1 MILLAALVVSVA
13 VALLRGGRLER
24 LAELPLRWG
33 WLALVAFALQVAV
46 IYFPQPR
53 RTDWMD
59 GHLWLLLS
67 SYALLGTVAIRN
79 GRVAGVPLI
88 GLGLLLNVVVMVANG
103 GYMPVTPEALQRAGL
118 TGLALGSDPT
128 ARVSATKDIL
138 LLREQTVLWVLSDIF
153 VIPPPW
159 PLRTIFSVGDVSLA
173 VGAFVLFQQ
182 AMRSRRRDVPP
193 LAGVEVGGS
202 VCDH

>member
-53 RTDWMD
+53 REGWGD
-59 GHLWLLLS
+59 GHIWLLLV
-67 SYALLGTVAIRN
+67 SYSLLGVVAWRN
-79 GRVAGVPLI
+79 RKVAGMPLI
-88 GLGLLLNVVVMVANG
+88 GLGLLLNLAVMVANG

-118 TGLALGSDPT
+118 TGLALGSEPG
-128 ARVSATKDIL
+128 ARLSATKDIL
-138 LLREQTVLWVLSDIF
+138 LLREQTALWVLSDIF

-159 PLRTIFSVGDVSLA
+159 PLRTIFSPGDVLLA
-173 VGAFVLFQQ
+173 VGVFVLFQQ
-182 AMRSRRRDVPP
+182 ALRPRHRDLPDPASAIV
-193 LAGVEVGGS
+193 
-202 VCDH
+202 